1 MFVVSKGVSFTLG
14 PNELLES
21 LFTSPRLEE
30 KEHHWLWTC
39 SMTLGE
45 FNMWVFSLK
54 WWVFPNNF
62 HGVFPIKNWCFW
74 GGDWGKPTIFGYIH
88 VNFQSRR
95 ESQTSNWFLHH
106 SQWTFALRIAGIFGP
121 GDFSSMSFVTK
132 IEDLPPPRYNYKISS
147 CRSSFNPAFT
157 WSTARAFRKQQ
168 LVQWPALQPW
178 VACCIERDCTT
189 QFYRTGNITSHE
201 HPWSL

>member
-132 IEDLPPPRYNYKISS
+132 IEDLPPRDIITRSQVVDHLSILPSLGQRLVPSESNSS
-147 CRSSFNPAFT
+147 CSDQPYNPGLLA
-157 WSTARAFRKQQ
+157 
-168 LVQWPALQPW
+168 V
-178 VACCIERDCTT
+178 
-189 QFYRTGNITSHE
+189 
-201 HPWSL
+201 